1 MAETDKSGAERW
13 TDGLKATGEKLR
25 SAGERLGENTRA
37 VNLRM
42 LEQAEENAREAFRA
56 MRQSRI
62 LELLS
67 LGLISDEDAAI
78 ELTGNLPPAGAPK
91 LSGTNFK
98 GGNSQVNP
106 NPLSNT
112 ANSTPQDMNPQT
124 PTQAKSQN
132 RKKEAQK

>member
-56 MRQSRI
+56 MREAAQAGSLKDVAEIQARYLREQGKRRRRDCAAPVDAQARSLDRCRTGCSDSRAARAQIHRQSH
-62 LELLS
+62 
-67 LGLISDEDAAI
+67 
-78 ELTGNLPPAGAPK
+78 AP
-91 LSGTNFK
+91 F
-98 GGNSQVNP
+98 
-106 NPLSNT
+106 
-112 ANSTPQDMNPQT
+112 A
-124 PTQAKSQN
+124 
-132 RKKEAQK
+132 R

>member
-56 MRQSRI
+56 MREAAQAGSLKDVAEIQARYLREQGKRGPEQMREI
-62 LELLS
+62 GELIARFGRDAVS
-67 LGLISDEDAAI
+67 PAKDEAKASGKSGKGKKDAPEGSAD
-78 ELTGNLPPAGAPK
+78 A
-91 LSGTNFK
+91 
-98 GGNSQVNP
+98 
-106 NPLSNT
+106 
-112 ANSTPQDMNPQT
+112 
-124 PTQAKSQN
+124 
-132 RKKEAQK
+132 